1 MGSAKVF
8 YAKRGASM
16 NKRGCLIKKA
26 PYSKHFQCF
35 FNKYLYLQNK
45 TTNRKIQFIGVGTGG
60 DSLSTVQEVKNF
72 VFSPATNNSHKENK
86 NPLFPD
92 RRGRRSLQVF
102 GSFKKIA

>member
-45 TTNRKIQFIGVGTGG
+45 TTNRKIQFIGVGTGVPDG
-60 DSLSTVQEVKNF
+60 PRSKKF
-72 VFSPATNNSHKENK
+72 CFFSGYK
-86 NPLFPD
+86 
-92 RRGRRSLQVF
+92 Q
-102 GSFKKIA
+102 